1 MKKILL
7 PIDFSKHSEYASK
20 IASKIARKTDSEI
33 HLIHMVELP
42 SGFSDMA
49 SGANISIP
57 ESMLYIRRIKDQL
70 LKYKSTYF
78 SKVDNVHHAIR
89 FQNPY
94 EGIKDYSKKISADL
108 IIMGSKGQTALDEI
122 LIGSNTEKIVRNS
135 EIPVIISKRDSDDF
149 KLKKLVFA
157 STFENDEAK
166 ALEGFLDFASKFKS
180 KIYFLKINTPDR
192 FENTN
197 DSKNK
202 INAFVEKYNLTNYSI
217 KVYNDKSVQDGI
229 LNFSNDNDIDIVSL
243 ATHGRSGLSRFFN
256 GSVSLDLS
264 KNVLKPVLT
273 FKV

>member
-20 IASKIARKTDSEI
+20 IASKIALKNNSEI
-33 HLIHMVELP
+33 HLIHMIELP

-49 SGANISIP
+49 SGVNISIP
-57 ESMLYIRRIKDQL
+57 ESMLYIKKIKANILD
-70 LKYKSTYF
+70 YKSNFF
-78 SKVDNVHHAIR
+78 SKNNNVYHAIR

-94 EGIKDYSKKISADL
+94 QGIKDYSKKINADL
-108 IIMGSKGQTALDEI
+108 IIMGSKGHTALEEI
-122 LIGSNTEKIVRNS
+122 LIGSNTEKVVRNL
-135 EIPVIISKRDSDDF
+135 EIPVIVSKTDSDDF
-149 KLKKLVFA
+149 RLKKLVFA
-157 STFENDEAK
+157 STFENDEVK

-180 KIYFLKINTPDR
+180 KIYFLKINTPEK
-192 FENTN
+192 FENTT
-197 DSKNK
+197 DSIKK
-202 INAFVEKYNLTNYSI
+202 ITAFVEKYNLDNYSI
-217 KVYNDKSVQDGI
+217 KVYNDKSVQNGI
-229 LNFSNDNDIDIVSL
+229 LNFSNENNIDLVSL